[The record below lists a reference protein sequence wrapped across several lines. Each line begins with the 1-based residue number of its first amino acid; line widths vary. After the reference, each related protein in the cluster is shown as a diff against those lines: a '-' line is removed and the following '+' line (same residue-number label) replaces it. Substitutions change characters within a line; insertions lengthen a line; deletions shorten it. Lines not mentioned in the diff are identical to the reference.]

1 MDGLTMYVGF
11 GYGLRKLM
19 QREYGATR
27 RRNGRL
33 NTNHFNVIS
42 LHAEG
47 FAAILAA
54 AADSSTRT
62 SLLRKQ
68 YY

>member
-1 MDGLTMYVGF
+1 
-11 GYGLRKLM
+11 M

-62 SLLRKQ
+62 SLLRK
-68 YY
+68 